1 MSSSRR
7 SLDCRPFPT
16 VVAGR
21 LRRRG
26 VGEAHFRDT
35 RDSARSTA
43 SGFRRAGLRPAGK
56 PDAGQTPDHK
66 KVLPPSV
73 PEGTFGGRTF
83 AEPITLPSTDL
94 VDFRL
99 PATVPGIDFVL
110 PASRTRRR
118 RETRG
123 SRGQIQGLSGV
134 KKREVLALC
143 KLFFFPHF
151 HSYLYNLWIT
161 RSG

>member
-1 MSSSRR
+1 MASSPLCGGTSR
-7 SLDCRPFPT
+7 
-16 VVAGR
+16 
-21 LRRRG
+21 
-26 VGEAHFRDT
+26 
-35 RDSARSTA
+35 
-43 SGFRRAGLRPAGK
+43 
-56 PDAGQTPDHK
+56 AGQTPDHK

-83 AEPITLPSTDL
+83 AEPITLSSTDL

-99 PATVPGIDFVL
+99 PATVLGIDFVL

-118 RETRG
+118 TETRG
-123 SRGQIQGLSGV
+123 SQGEIQDFAGV

-151 HSYLYNLWIT
+151 HSHPYNLWIT

>member
-1 MSSSRR
+1 MASSPLCGGTSR
-7 SLDCRPFPT
+7 
-16 VVAGR
+16 
-21 LRRRG
+21 
-26 VGEAHFRDT
+26 
-35 RDSARSTA
+35 
-43 SGFRRAGLRPAGK
+43 
-56 PDAGQTPDHK
+56 AGQTPDHK

-83 AEPITLPSTDL
+83 AEPITLSSTDL

-99 PATVPGIDFVL
+99 PATVLGIDFVL

-118 RETRG
+118 TETRG
-123 SRGQIQGLSGV
+123 SQGEIQGFAGV

-151 HSYLYNLWIT
+151 HSHPYNLWIT